1 MRKSAVDHVP
11 ETSRDLEHHSREL
24 GLIDELTGLL
34 NGDALRFLGSYQ
46 VRLARR
52 TGRPFAL
59 LYVEVARPERSSA
72 GGHGVEDEALRE
84 AAELL
89 LTTFRASDVCARLAG
104 SEFGVLLS
112 EVSRARIGP
121 QIARLRL
128 LELLERTMASGAT
141 RPGIAFRTGVASF
154 EPESSESFDRLL
166 ARAQSDAK
174 ALSVTAAEK
183 RANELAASSAD
194 VRLLAAR

>member
-1 MRKSAVDHVP
+1 MRKSAVDQAP

-34 NGDALRFLGSYQ
+34 NGAALVFLGSYQ

-59 LYVEVARPERSSA
+59 LYVTVETVDSDSGGGRP
-72 GGHGVEDEALRE
+72 VEDDALRE
-84 AAELL
+84 TAELL
-89 LTTFRASDVCARLAG
+89 LTTFRASDVCAHLAG
-104 SEFGVLLS
+104 NEFGVLLS

-128 LELLERTMASGAT
+128 LELLERQRAT
-141 RPGIAFRTGVASF
+141 GRARSGIAFRTGVASF
-154 EPESSESFDRLL
+154 EPESDESFDDLL
-166 ARAQSDAK
+166 VRARSDAK
-174 ALSVTAAEK
+174 AMSLTAAER
-183 RANELAASSAD
+183 RANELAASSTD